1 MKESRLFK
9 IIYYLLEKGGSTAPE
24 LAEKFEVSIRTI
36 YRDID
41 VISSAGIPIYAT
53 QGKGGGIFILEDF
66 VLDKSLFSK
75 DEQEQLMMA
84 LQGLHVAKNEND
96 EELLTK
102 LSGIFQS
109 KASNWIE
116 VDYTDW
122 FQAFLKE
129 DVFDTIK
136 QAIFQRH
143 TITFLYFN
151 QKGEQSNRHIKPLKL
166 IFKGKD
172 WYVYG
177 ICLEKRAE
185 RFFKLT
191 RIKQL
196 MITEQSFPH
205 HEVERVITK
214 QLFNENTTDVMLKFN
229 KEAAFRVYDEFPEE
243 VTVSED
249 GYLYVKT
256 RLPMG
261 NQLFSYLF
269 SFMEEVEVVEPE
281 WVREKMLENIEKM
294 KKKYRT

>member
-41 VISSAGIPIYAT
+41 VISSAGIPIYANR
-53 QGKGGGIFILEDF
+53 GKGGGIFILEDF

-84 LQGLHVAKNEND
+84 LQGLRVAENKD
-96 EELLTK
+96 TEELLTK

-122 FQAFLKE
+122 FQAPLKE

-151 QKGEQSNRHIKPLKL
+151 QKGEQSNRHIEPLKL

-177 ICLEKRAE
+177 VCLMKKEE

-196 MITEQSFPH
+196 VITATSFPH
-205 HEVERVITK
+205 REVAKVISK
-214 QLFNENTTDVMLKFN
+214 QLSNVQTIFVTLKFN
-229 KEAAFRVYDEFPEE
+229 KEVAFRVYDEFSEE
-243 VTVSED
+243 VTVHED

-256 RLPMG
+256 NLPKSA
-261 NQLFSYLF
+261 QLFSYLC
-269 SFMEEVEVVEPE
+269 SFMGDVEVLKPV

-294 KKKYRT
+294 KKNYRT

>member
-66 VLDKSLFSK
+66 VLDKSLFSAN
-75 DEQEQLMMA
+75 EQEQLMMA
-84 LQGLHVAKNEND
+84 LQGIHATKKDDN
-96 EELLTK
+96 EELLIK
-102 LSGIFQS
+102 LSALFQT

-122 FQAFLKE
+122 FQAPLKE

-136 QAIFQRH
+136 QAIFQKH

-151 QKGEQSNRHIKPLKL
+151 QKGEQSNRHIQPLKL

-177 ICLEKRAE
+177 FCLEKKAE

-196 MITEQSFPH
+196 EITDQSFPH
-205 HEVERVITK
+205 REVERVISK
-214 QLFNENTTDVMLKFN
+214 QFSNEHTTSVTLKFH

-256 RLPMG
+256 KLPMG
-261 NQLFSYLF
+261 APLFSYLF
-269 SFMEEVEVVEPE
+269 SFMEDVEVLEPA
-281 WVREKMLENIEKM
+281 WVREKMLETIERM

>member
-53 QGKGGGIFILEDF
+53 QGKGGGIFILKDF
-66 VLDKSLFSK
+66 VLDKSLFSE

-84 LQGLHVAKNEND
+84 LQGIHATKKDDN

-102 LSGIFQS
+102 LSALFQN

-122 FQAFLKE
+122 FQAPLKE

-136 QAIFQRH
+136 QAIFLKH
-143 TITFLYFN
+143 TITFSYFN
-151 QKGEQSNRHIKPLKL
+151 QKGEQSNRHIQPLKL

-177 ICLEKRAE
+177 YCLEKKAE

-196 MITEQSFPH
+196 AITEQSFPH
-205 HEVERVITK
+205 REVERVIPK
-214 QLFNENTTDVMLKFN
+214 QLSTEHTISVTLKFN

-261 NQLFSYLF
+261 AQLFSYLF
-269 SFMEEVEVVEPE
+269 SFMEEVEVIEPV
-281 WVREKMLENIEKM
+281 WLREKMLENIEKM
-294 KKKYRT
+294 KKIYRT